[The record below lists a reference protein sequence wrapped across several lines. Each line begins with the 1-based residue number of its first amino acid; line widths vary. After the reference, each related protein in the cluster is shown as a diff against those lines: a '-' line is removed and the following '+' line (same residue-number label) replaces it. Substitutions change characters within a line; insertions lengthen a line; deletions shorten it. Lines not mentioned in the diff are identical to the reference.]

1 MVSRGSLPWRR
12 GDFFPYT
19 VWGGFGSKNLPSPS
33 PYYAPEFRFL
43 HRSKFSLYGAF
54 RSRTACGQSA
64 DIYRPISGCF
74 RPFSVCFASP
84 SWTTGIASRR
94 LSQEAEESLPLT
106 PSEKFGGRAIKE
118 MLCGV
123 LRSYPA
129 QCSREP
135 LFGGLMVRFCRISPR
150 LLEPLR
156 EDHSPAASFR
166 PLNGSPYFPFSFR
179 LSLEARIPWRPNA
192 ISSVLCWMNANEFAI
207 RTPRYSRYR
216 PYLVGL

>member
-1 MVSRGSLPWRR
+1 MASGGFFSLHRLGR
-12 GDFFPYT
+12 FRFKKSAFPLPLLCPPSSDSYT
-19 VWGGFGSKNLPSPS
+19 VRNFR
-33 PYYAPEFRFL
+33 YTVRFAPGQPADNPRTFTGQFRGVL
-43 HRSKFSLYGAF
+43 A
-54 RSRTACGQSA
+54 
-64 DIYRPISGCF
+64 CF
-74 RPFSVCFASP
+74 RAIPIRQVRQ
-84 SWTTGIASRR
+84 TGIASRR
-94 LSQEAEESLPLT
+94 PSQEAEESLPLT
-106 PSEKFGGRAIKE
+106 PSEKFGGRAIKK

-179 LSLEARIPWRPNA
+179 LSLEACIPWRPNA
-192 ISSVLCWMNANEFAI
+192 ISSVLWWMNANKFAI